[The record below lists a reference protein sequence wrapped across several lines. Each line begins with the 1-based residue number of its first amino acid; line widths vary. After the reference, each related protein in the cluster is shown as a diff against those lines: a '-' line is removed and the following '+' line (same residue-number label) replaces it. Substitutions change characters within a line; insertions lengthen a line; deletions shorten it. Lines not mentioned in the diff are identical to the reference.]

1 VRSTI
6 QAGRGE
12 TINLQVQPLSDPSED
27 IAELLARVRE
37 GDEGAVAELLRR
49 YEPKIR
55 LTARYLLR
63 PILRRYLD
71 SIDVSQ
77 SVQFHLMSGLRGG
90 RFDLPDSETFVALA
104 VTLVR
109 RKVAQHWR
117 HLQREHSLRFGVSG
131 GERNPESPLAPPFAP
146 VDPAL
151 AVEQG
156 DDLRRLMQVLDPTER
171 RLVELRMQGHS
182 TEAAAIEMGCAANV
196 LRVRLS
202 RLRKRLQEQG
212 YLADWL

>member
-1 VRSTI
+1 L
-6 QAGRGE
+6 RGGA
-12 TINLQVQPLSDPSED
+12 TDWLRMAAMSDSPEN
-27 IAELLARVRE
+27 IALLLTRVRE
-37 GDEGAVAELLRR
+37 GDDAAMAELLQR

-71 SIDVSQ
+71 SIDVAQ
-77 SVQFHLMSGLRGG
+77 SVQVHLMSGLRGG

-109 RKVAQHWR
+109 RKVAHHWR
-117 HLQREHSLRFGVSG
+117 RLQREHLLRFGVSEG
-131 GERNPESPLAPPFAP
+131 ATNRASRLTPPFAP
-146 VDPAL
+146 GDPAL
-151 AVEQG
+151 TAERSEQ
-156 DDLRRLMQVLDPTER
+156 LQRIWQILDPTER

-182 TEAAAIEMGCAANV
+182 TEAAATQMGCAANV

-212 YLADWL
+212 YLTDWL